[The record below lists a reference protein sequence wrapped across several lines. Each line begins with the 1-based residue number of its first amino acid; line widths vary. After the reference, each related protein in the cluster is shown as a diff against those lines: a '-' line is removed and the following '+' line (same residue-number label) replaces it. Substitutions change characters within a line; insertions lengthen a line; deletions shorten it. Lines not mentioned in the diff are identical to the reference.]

1 MQALSTDITAGVSII
16 ICTYNGKARL
26 AETLQHL
33 VVQKLDV
40 PCEVILVDNAS
51 TDGTKKFADVWWA
64 ANGQAVPI
72 NFRSYV
78 QPKPGKSYAQE
89 LGYDK
94 AQFDYLLICDDDN
107 WLCDTYVQTA
117 FDIMTANP
125 NIGALGGMCDAVFE
139 GPKPDWFDAYKRF
152 YAVGKQAAF
161 SGDVTEHVGYLY
173 GAGMVLRAS
182 HWKELQA
189 LGFEHLLS
197 CRKGDSLSSGGD
209 TEYCFALRLLGY
221 SIWYDERLY
230 FKHFMTEGRLNLF
243 YLSRL
248 RKAMAYSNFVIL
260 AYMDVVEN
268 IANRKHLYY
277 KRLFKHLKQGFFKN
291 IYRRVFG
298 TYEQREVSKAY
309 FRKLYYLSFRYD
321 EYLGFVLFIRSWMPK
336 KRISSIK
343 LHL

>member
-16 ICTYNGKARL
+16 VCTYNGKTRL
-26 AETLQHL
+26 AETLKHL
-33 VVQKLDV
+33 VAQQLDV

-51 TDGTKKFADVWWA
+51 TDGTKKFADGWWA
-64 ANGQAVPI
+64 ENGRDSLI
-72 NFRSYV
+72 EYRSFI

-89 LGYDK
+89 LGYK
-94 AQFDYLLICDDDN
+94 QALFNYLLICDDDN

-125 NIGALGGMCDAVFE
+125 NIGALGGWCDAVFE
-139 GPKPDWFDAYKRF
+139 GTEPDWFKHYARV
-152 YAVGKQAAF
+152 YAVGKQSRF
-161 SGDVTEHVGYLY
+161 SGDVTEAVGYLY
-173 GAGMVLRAS
+173 GAGMVLRKT
-182 HWKELQA
+182 HWLALKQ

-230 FKHFMTEGRLNLF
+230 FKHFMTAGRLNLS

-248 RKAMAYSNFVIL
+248 RQAMAYSNFVIL

-268 IANRKHLYY
+268 IANRKHLYT

-291 IYRRVFG
+291 IYRRLFG
-298 TYEQREVSKAY
+298 SYSQQEVSKTY

-343 LHL
+343 SHL